1 MITVTNTLSGRKE
14 EFQPIS
20 DVVRMYVC
28 GLTPKND
35 PHLGHARLFIAND
48 IIRRYLEYRGY
59 PVKYVQNFTDIDDK
73 IILAGQRENIPPAE
87 AARRYMTGYFQVM
100 DALGVRRADEFTYVT
115 EYIPQIIA
123 FIQGLIDKG
132 HAYALEAAADNDV
145 YFATD
150 TFPGYGKL
158 SKRNEDA
165 TMAGARIAADERKR
179 DLRDFALWKAAK
191 PGEPWW
197 ESPWGHGRPGWHIEC
212 STMSM
217 AVLGEQIDIHGGGS
231 DLIFPHHENEIAQS
245 EALSGKDPFAKYW
258 LHTGLLQLG
267 ADKMAHSG
275 DFITIRSVLA
285 TTPAPA
291 LRMYLLAQSY
301 RTQFTYFPAQLA
313 LFTARWRRW
322 CDAVQAA
329 KVLGTV
335 GTAPPQQY
343 QTATLE
349 QIRNEFIAAMDDD
362 FNTSGAVATIDAAIK
377 RLNETV
383 AKTKGAPTD
392 QQKIILQEGITL
404 IEELTTT
411 LGITLDLSLDIQRA
425 IDDEARNAIEKLL
438 QQRAELRAAKQW
450 QESDRLRDEI
460 EGTYGVNIQDTPNG
474 AVWQIRQK

>member
-1 MITVTNTLSGRKE
+1 
-14 EFQPIS
+14 
-20 DVVRMYVC
+20 
-28 GLTPKND
+28 
-35 PHLGHARLFIAND
+35 
-48 IIRRYLEYRGY
+48 
-59 PVKYVQNFTDIDDK
+59 
-73 IILAGQRENIPPAE
+73 
-87 AARRYMTGYFQVM
+87 
-100 DALGVRRADEFTYVT
+100 
-115 EYIPQIIA
+115 
-123 FIQGLIDKG
+123 
-132 HAYALEAAADNDV
+132 
-145 YFATD
+145 
-150 TFPGYGKL
+150 
-158 SKRNEDA
+158 
-165 TMAGARIAADERKR
+165 
-179 DLRDFALWKAAK
+179 
-191 PGEPWW
+191 
-197 ESPWGHGRPGWHIEC
+197 
-212 STMSM
+212 MSM